1 LEKARCSSAGFFALV
16 PAFNGR
22 DAMKRFVLDRR
33 QDETGVSG
41 TGFVAE
47 GVLFDNGKC
56 ALAWL
61 SRYRSVTVFDSIE
74 EVEIIHGHDGKTVV
88 RWID

>member
-1 LEKARCSSAGFFALV
+1 
-16 PAFNGR
+16 
-22 DAMKRFVLDRR
+22 MKRFVLDRIE
-33 QDETGVSG
+33 DKTGVSG

-47 GVLFDNGKC
+47 GILFDNGKC

-74 EVEIIHGHDGKTVV
+74 EVEIIHGHDGKTII
-88 RWID
+88 RWLD